1 MGYKFLHFNKNISC
15 KRINK
20 LYKIKNY
27 CQNKNFLSN
36 YYLIISIVS
45 ELSQITF
52 SWYHTMYACI
62 KSLRNKIF

>member
-27 CQNKNFLSN
+27 CQNFLSN

-45 ELSQITF
+45 ELSQTT
-52 SWYHTMYACI
+52 S
-62 KSLRNKIF
+62 S